1 MFQLTVFRG
10 SFFKILLQIQQEFF
24 FLSTCKHRQAKC
36 CLFLGICWC
45 SCLILRKN
53 VIFWNCHETRSHFET
68 RPKTVNIQGYSEL
81 REPIRRRENC
91 CSLIW
96 WILILIVFVS
106 VVLGEELKFF
116 TFTFYIFIVNDIE
129 NYTGYFFEA
138 LIHKLFDS
146 PSLTAMSQNR
156 LHVLVGCFTVPLFT
170 VGSDFKVSKGPGY
183 PDPKIKSPRIYLV
196 KMFFDKHQGLSRT
209 IKRFQL
215 LSRPWNQ
222 TPEIQGF
229 LKDVI
234 PGLE

>member
-53 VIFWNCHETRSHFET
+53 VIFWNYHETRSHFET

-81 REPIRRRENC
+81 REPIRRRENY

-116 TFTFYIFIVNDIE
+116 DQSQMQDLAFMNTVEHILCSSCQGRGLKTKAFIRPGKV
-129 NYTGYFFEA
+129 F
-138 LIHKLFDS
+138 
-146 PSLTAMSQNR
+146 
-156 LHVLVGCFTVPLFT
+156 
-170 VGSDFKVSKGPGY
+170 GS
-183 PDPKIKSPRIYLV
+183 
-196 KMFFDKHQGLSRT
+196 
-209 IKRFQL
+209 
-215 LSRPWNQ
+215 NQ
-222 TPEIQGF
+222 W
-229 LKDVI
+229 LI
-234 PGLE
+234 PGGDC